1 MGSRSEVMMS
11 GCQGLKVEL
20 WKETGVG
27 TGVRVVSYGIGE
39 GHGRT
44 SGVREEDVI
53 RELTS

>member
-1 MGSRSEVMMS
+1 MMS

-20 WKETGVG
+20 WKE

-44 SGVREEDVI
+44 SGVREEDVV